1 MRWVILILWSI
12 MPCYVALTTNC
23 VDAGIVLTIL
33 WTLGT
38 IAGFAMIGNEDRYL
52 QLFKLWIVI
61 HLLDIMIM
69 IWYFNQ
75 P

>member
-12 MPCYVALTTNC
+12 MPCYVALITNDA
-23 VDAGIVLTIL
+23 DAGIVLTVL
-33 WTLGT
+33 WTLVTLIGFGM
-38 IAGFAMIGNEDRYL
+38 AGDDDRYYR
-52 QLFKLWIVI
+52 LFKLWIVI